1 MNIRRIL
8 APTDF
13 SDISDRCVEQAVE
26 LARLLGSEVVLLHAV
41 EPVVMAGDLFGASA
55 IVNVTAEV
63 QRAARQGLAL
73 RLERLRKKRGIRCR
87 SVLVNGT
94 AAVAIVDAAARLR
107 ADLIMMATH
116 GRSGLSHLFLGSVAE
131 RVVRGARCPV
141 LTVPATSARARKGK
155 RRRSRRPAA

>member
-1 MNIRRIL
+1 MKIRRIL

-13 SDISDRCVEQAVE
+13 SDISDRCVEQAVV
-26 LARLLGSEVVLLHAV
+26 LARALGSEIVLLHAV
-41 EPVVMAGDLFGASA
+41 EPVVLAGDLFGASA
-55 IVNVTAEV
+55 VVNVMDEI

-73 RLERLRKKRGIRCR
+73 RVKRLQKKRGIRCR

-94 AAVAIVDAAARLR
+94 AAAVIVDAAARLR

-131 RVVRGARCPV
+131 RVVRTSRCPV
-141 LTVPATSARARKGK
+141 LTVPATNARVRKTA
-155 RRRSRRPAA
+155 RRRTQRPAA

>member
-1 MNIRRIL
+1 MKIRRIL

-13 SDISDRCVEQAVE
+13 SDTSDRCVEQAVE
-26 LARLLGSEVVLLHAV
+26 LARALGSEIVLLHAV
-41 EPVVMAGDLFGASA
+41 EPVVLAGDLFGASA
-55 IVNVTAEV
+55 VVNVIDEM

-73 RLERLRKKRGIRCR
+73 RLKHLEKRGIRCR

-94 AAVAIVDAAARLR
+94 AAAVIVDTAARLR

-131 RVVRGARCPV
+131 RVVRSSRCPV
-141 LTVPATSARARKGK
+141 LTVPATSARVGK
-155 RRRSRRPAA
+155 TARRRTRRPAA

>member
-1 MNIRRIL
+1 MKIRRIL

-13 SDISDRCVEQAVE
+13 SEISDGCVEQAVE
-26 LARLLGSEVVLLHAV
+26 LARTLGSEVVLLHAV
-41 EPVVMAGDLFGASA
+41 EPVVLAGDLFGASA
-55 IVNVTAEV
+55 VANVMEEL

-73 RLERLRKKRGIRCR
+73 RLERLRKRRGIRCR

-94 AAVAIVDAAARLR
+94 AAAAIVDTAVRLS

-131 RVVRGARCPV
+131 RVLRGARCPV
-141 LTVPATSARARKGK
+141 LTLPATSVRTQKRTRRRAR
-155 RRRSRRPAA
+155 RTA

>member
-1 MNIRRIL
+1 MKIRRIL

-13 SDISDRCVEQAVE
+13 SEISDGCVKQAVE
-26 LARLLGSEVVLLHAV
+26 LARTLGSEVVLLHAV
-41 EPVVMAGDLFGASA
+41 EPVVLAGDLFGASA
-55 IVNVTAEV
+55 VANVMDEL

-73 RLERLRKKRGIRCR
+73 RLERLRKRRGIRCR

-94 AAVAIVDAAARLR
+94 AAAAIVDAAVRLG

-131 RVVRGARCPV
+131 RVVRGARCAV
-141 LTVPATSARARKGK
+141 LTVPATSVRTQKRT
-155 RRRSRRPAA
+155 RRRTRRAA